1 MKQYDG
7 IRKVSTGQ
15 GDDYTMVICRILLIP
30 ETILQIAIDLSK
42 QKALDTDLRAT
53 QQIIFTGTVK
63 TTGRIHNI
71 LEQPKDRTLEY
82 YKETTKVL

>member
-63 TTGRIHNI
+63 IAARIHYT
-71 LEQPKDRTLEY
+71 LEQPKERTF
-82 YKETTKVL
+82 

>member
-1 MKQYDG
+1 MNQQD
-7 IRKVSTGQ
+7 KVMIIQ
-15 GDDYTMVICRILLIP
+15 LAICRVLLIP
-30 ETILQIAIDLSK
+30 ETIKIAIDLSK
-42 QKALDTDLRAT
+42 QKTLDTDLRAT

-82 YKETTKVL
+82 YKETIKVL

>member
-1 MKQYDG
+1 MIIQLA
-7 IRKVSTGQ
+7 
-15 GDDYTMVICRILLIP
+15 ICRVLLIP
-30 ETILQIAIDLSK
+30 ETIKIAIDLSK
-42 QKALDTDLRAT
+42 QKTLDTDLRAT

-82 YKETTKVL
+82 YKETIKVL

>member
-53 QQIIFTGTVK
+53 QQISFTGTVK
-63 TTGRIHNI
+63 IAARIHYT
-71 LEQPKDRTLEY
+71 LEQPKERTF
-82 YKETTKVL
+82 

>member
-1 MKQYDG
+1 MNQQD
-7 IRKVSTGQ
+7 KVMIIQ
-15 GDDYTMVICRILLIP
+15 LAICRVLLIP
-30 ETILQIAIDLSK
+30 ETIKIAIDLSK
-42 QKALDTDLRAT
+42 QKTLDTDLRAT